1 MRLYSIIILLQYND
15 TTNSG
20 MANGM
25 VTLDE
30 AFPKQT
36 LDKLRQ
42 LRVTLEQV

>member
-1 MRLYSIIILLQYND
+1 
-15 TTNSG
+15 

-25 VTLDE
+25 VPLDE